1 MCIKANVIFVT
12 YRLDLDQAARR
23 IAQSKFDIKDPNYYY
38 YEPHIFF
45 DDAME
50 QDDDGKYIV
59 NQFVKLMCGVM
70 NEAVRLVHNAMK
82 NFDLIHYDSTF

>member
-1 MCIKANVIFVT
+1 M
-12 YRLDLDQAARR
+12 DLDQAARR
-23 IAQSKFDIKDPNYYY
+23 IAQSKFHIKDPNYYE

-50 QDDDGKYIV
+50 ESEDNKYIV
-59 NQFVKLMCGVM
+59 NQFVKIMCGVL

-82 NFDLIHYDSTF
+82 NYALIDAYDFKF